1 MNKHESYDLSYVTI
15 DSLSEGVG
23 SSQITPLISRL
34 GKSGLKINLISYEKR
49 KPSIE
54 LVEYFET
61 IGVNW
66 NFLEFGSTGLIGG
79 LERFNSLR
87 HEIPSSGLIHARSD
101 IPAVSSIYSN
111 KGPVLW
117 DVRSLWADQKIAIQK
132 SRINEVMYSAYR
144 KLEST
149 AAKKSSGM
157 STLTEAV
164 IPVLQERNGRLPSHR
179 TVVPTSVDLNRFAF
193 SPKMPSKV
201 RVLFSGTY
209 NAYYDLD
216 LSARF
221 IRELQKSIDFEIH
234 WARPAE
240 SDRSQIQVGEDKIF
254 VSSQVG
260 MSTTIPL
267 YSFGVSVCK
276 MDSGQSLSAAMPT
289 KIAEFLAC
297 GRPIVVNKGLG
308 DMDKFIE
315 EFDAGIVLDGTAS
328 NLGESAPKM
337 LALLSDVDT
346 PIRCRAL
353 AEKYFSMDVGAKKYL
368 KLYSQVV
375 DG

>member
-34 GKSGLKINLISYEKR
+34 AESGLKINLISYEKR
-49 KPSIE
+49 KPDLD
-54 LVEYFET
+54 LVEYFQT

-66 NFLEFGSTGLIGG
+66 NFREFGSTGLIGG

-111 KGPVLW
+111 QGPVLW

-132 SRINEVMYSAYR
+132 SRLNDVMYSAYR
-144 KLEST
+144 KLEGV
-149 AAKKSSGM
+149 AAKKSLGM

-164 IPVLQERNGRLPSHR
+164 IPVLEERNGRLPIHR

-193 SPKMPSKV
+193 SPRMPRKV
-201 RVLFSGTY
+201 KVLFSGTY
-209 NAYYDLD
+209 NDYYDLD

-221 IRELQKSIDFEIH
+221 IGELQKSFDFEIH

-240 SDRSQIQVGEDKIF
+240 SDRSHIQVGENKVF

-276 MDSGQSLSAAMPT
+276 MDSGPSLSAAMPT

-308 DMDKFIE
+308 DMDKFIA

-328 NLGESAPKM
+328 NLVESAAKM
-337 LALLSDVDT
+337 RALLSDVET

-353 AEKYFSMDVGAKKYL
+353 AEKYFSMDVGTRKYL
-368 KLYSQVV
+368 EVYSQIS
-375 DG
+375 DC